1 MLAIGSVIYMA
12 ANIIAVFF
20 LIRMGGVL
28 PIMVSIIL
36 LLGLIVLSGAMMAD
50 LAAEAK
56 SRIAMERKRKE
67 NLNERMGS
75 EASGDD
81 VSAGR

>member
-1 MLAIGSVIYMA
+1 MLAIGSVIYTA

-36 LLGLIVLSGAMMAD
+36 LLGLIILSGAMMAD

-56 SRIAMERKRKE
+56 MRIALERKRKE
-67 NLNERMGS
+67 NLNERMGT

>member
-1 MLAIGSVIYMA
+1 MLAIGSVIYAA

-36 LLGLIVLSGAMMAD
+36 LIGLIIFSGAMLAD

-56 SRIAMERKRKE
+56 MRVELERKMKERKH
-67 NLNERMGS
+67 ERMGS
-75 EASGDD
+75 
-81 VSAGR
+81 